1 MNTYA
6 IALFVYNRYSH
17 VKKVVEAIK
26 KNSVAKKS
34 KIYVFSDY
42 SDDQQEQIKIRKI
55 RNYLENINGFKS

>member
-6 IALFVYNRYSH
+6 PIALFVYNRYSH

-26 KNSVAKKS
+26 KLSCKKI
-34 KIYVFSDY
+34 KNICFSDY

-55 RNYLENINGFKS
+55 RNYLEILMDLKS